1 MLETEGEY
9 IIKQQQH
16 KGMKKGSSQIGNIV
30 LYNYLISFT
39 NMQQNPKDGLSCGS
53 TKFTE
58 VFSLY
63 PYT

>member
-16 KGMKKGSSQIGNIV
+16 KGMKKGSSQTGNIV

-39 NMQQNPKDGLSCGS
+39 NM
-53 TKFTE
+53 
-58 VFSLY
+58 
-63 PYT
+63 